1 MAYQTRSDTLK
12 LQRLIDILKER
23 GSETATNL
31 EISATDFLNDV
42 KVSWKKKP
50 RFKILLKLGCSLVKL
65 GYFRSLRALT
75 LNQIT

>member
-23 GSETATNL
+23 GSETATSL

-42 KVSWKKKP
+42 KVSVH
-50 RFKILLKLGCSLVKL
+50 ILEYLI
-65 GYFRSLRALT
+65 YM
-75 LNQIT
+75 